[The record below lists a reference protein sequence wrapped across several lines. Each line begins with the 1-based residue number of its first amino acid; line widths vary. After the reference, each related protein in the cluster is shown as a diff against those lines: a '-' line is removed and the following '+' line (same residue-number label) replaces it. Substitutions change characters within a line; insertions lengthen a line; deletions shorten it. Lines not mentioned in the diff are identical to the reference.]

1 MSRLE
6 TTPAVDTAHDRR
18 AFTQAAG
25 TATGAAVVL
34 LLRHFLSAGGD
45 TSWSDIVAVAVFNG
59 VALVVGFGLVV
70 PKALRTSPDTA
81 ALAALALAVL
91 SVLVLVVFFFSG
103 APFVLGYAAWF
114 LTRTSLVRAADGWRP
129 RATEIVGL
137 VVMGLSLLANVV
149 LLVSARNPGL
159 PHR

>member
-1 MSRLE
+1 MSRVE
-6 TTPAVDTAHDRR
+6 VSPGVDADADRR
-18 AFTQAAG
+18 AFTTAATIA
-25 TATGAAVVL
+25 TAAAVL
-34 LLRHFLSAGGD
+34 LLARHFLSAGGG
-45 TSWSDIVAVAVFNG
+45 TSWSDIVAVALFNG
-59 VALVVGFGLVV
+59 IALVVGFGLVV

-91 SVLVLVVFFFSG
+91 SVPVLVVFFFSG

-114 LTRTSLVRAADGWRP
+114 LSRTSLVRAAGGWRP

-149 LLVSARNPGL
+149 LLVSAWNPGI
-159 PHR
+159 PH